1 MFGCVVAGRLL
12 QTNLQQID
20 ETHALFEIADAGSI
34 NHISVFLLGT
44 GRCHFHF
51 FKLYRWNI
59 QFCSTVPRRI
69 WCYRSFPLARKR
81 IPIIRDVSTPFPV
94 RPPSSHSPQAIER
107 KTVRNISSPRNLHAK
122 HHSYPIR
129 LHQLQLFSTECCEC
143 YSHLRLLHWTT
154 PSDPRTSFFIAVF

>member
-51 FKLYRWNI
+51 FKLYRRNI

-81 IPIIRDVSTPFPV
+81 IPIIRDVSMPFPV
-94 RPPSSHSPQAIER
+94 RPPFLSLATGYRTKNRPQYFVSAEPTRQTPQLPNPPSPTPTPPA
-107 KTVRNISSPRNLHAK
+107 
-122 HHSYPIR
+122 
-129 LHQLQLFSTECCEC
+129 LFSRM
-143 YSHLRLLHWTT
+143 LRMLQ
-154 PSDPRTSFFIAVF
+154 PS